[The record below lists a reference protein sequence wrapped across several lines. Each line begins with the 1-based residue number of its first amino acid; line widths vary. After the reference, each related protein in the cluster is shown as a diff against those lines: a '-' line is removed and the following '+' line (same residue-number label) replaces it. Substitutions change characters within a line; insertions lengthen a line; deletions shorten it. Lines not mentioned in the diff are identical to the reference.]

1 MYVNKRAS
9 VYNIFCGDAV
19 GAANRCRLGLVN
31 KYAICGYKAK
41 VQVQRDAVCVN
52 LKPWTEKVV
61 GMDTSD
67 KAKEKRKVTVP
78 VKIMGESFLIT
89 GTEDEGYVIS
99 LAKELDGKLAEAR
112 KLMPSASPHRIAI
125 SVALELISQTRK
137 ERKKSDSLLDAIERT

>member
-1 MYVNKRAS
+1 
-9 VYNIFCGDAV
+9 
-19 GAANRCRLGLVN
+19 
-31 KYAICGYKAK
+31 
-41 VQVQRDAVCVN
+41 
-52 LKPWTEKVV
+52 
-61 GMDTSD
+61 MDTSD

-99 LAKELDGKLAEAR
+99 LAKELEGKLAEAR

>member
-1 MYVNKRAS
+1 M
-9 VYNIFCGDAV
+9 
-19 GAANRCRLGLVN
+19 GLVN

-41 VQVQRDAVCVN
+41 VQVQRSAVCVN

-89 GTEDEGYVIS
+89 GTEDEDCVIS

-112 KLMPSASPHRIAI
+112 
-125 SVALELISQTRK
+125 
-137 ERKKSDSLLDAIERT
+137 